1 LTHRASLAEWRH
13 GWRLVLLTVIGVTCV
28 PTTLPVYTIGLF
40 VAPLQADFGWS
51 RGAIQGAILCSTGL
65 GLAGGP
71 IAGWLVQRIGLK
83 RAILSGLVGMG
94 CALASAATI
103 QGALWQ
109 FYLAYALIALIG
121 AGTSAVTWSCLI
133 AERLSAS
140 RGLAL
145 GLALS
150 GSGLAAVLMPRL
162 VMLGMELDGWRTAY
176 LLLAGF
182 PLLIVLPLCALM
194 LPRDGTRDSKSK
206 VGGRAREAAPPALA
220 RSGLPLSIVL
230 RDRRFWLMG
239 ASTAAIY
246 LAVGGLIPNLVPA
259 LGDRGLPLAQAVT
272 IMGILGGAIIA
283 GRILVG
289 LLIDHVWAP
298 LIATIILL
306 PAAGACLL
314 MTSETSFVAYAVA
327 AALLGA
333 ATGMEFD
340 MLGFLVARYFGLA
353 DFARIYGRLYM
364 FVAAA
369 AGTAPLAYG
378 ALFDHLRNY
387 DIAFILSALLLTSG
401 AAGLLALGRY
411 PADINDAKPA

>member
-1 LTHRASLAEWRH
+1 MTGRASLAEWRRNWH
-13 GWRLVLLTVIGVTCV
+13 LVLLTVIGITCV

-71 IAGWLVQRIGLK
+71 FAGWLVRRIGLK
-83 RAILSGLVGMG
+83 RAILSGLIGMG
-94 CALASAATI
+94 CALALAAAI
-103 QGALWQ
+103 HGSLWQ
-109 FYLAYALIALIG
+109 LYLAYALIALIG

-133 AERLSAS
+133 AERFSAS

-145 GLALS
+145 GIALS
-150 GSGLAAVLMPRL
+150 GSGLSAVLMPRL
-162 VMLGMELDGWRTAY
+162 VMLGMAWGGWRTAY

-182 PLLIVLPLCALM
+182 ALLVILPLCALM
-194 LPRDGTRDSKSK
+194 LPRTGKY
-206 VGGRAREAAPPALA
+206 AADETATSSSG
-220 RSGLPLSIVL
+220 RSGLPLAAVL
-230 RDRRFWLMG
+230 RDRRFWLIG

-246 LAVGGLIPNLVPA
+246 LAVGGIIPNLVPA

-289 LLIDHVWAP
+289 LMIDHVWAP

-314 MTSETSFVAYAVA
+314 LISHAGFIAYAVA

-369 AGTAPLAYG
+369 AGTAPWAYG
-378 ALFDHLRNY
+378 ALYDHLHNY
-387 DIAFILSALLLTSG
+387 DIAFILSALLLAGG

-411 PADINDAKPA
+411 PVDPTDFKAV

>member
-1 LTHRASLAEWRH
+1 
-13 GWRLVLLTVIGVTCV
+13 
-28 PTTLPVYTIGLF
+28 
-40 VAPLQADFGWS
+40 
-51 RGAIQGAILCSTGL
+51 
-65 GLAGGP
+65 
-71 IAGWLVQRIGLK
+71 
-83 RAILSGLVGMG
+83 M
-94 CALASAATI
+94 
-103 QGALWQ
+103 
-109 FYLAYALIALIG
+109 
-121 AGTSAVTWSCLI
+121 
-133 AERLSAS
+133 
-140 RGLAL
+140 
-145 GLALS
+145 
-150 GSGLAAVLMPRL
+150 
-162 VMLGMELDGWRTAY
+162 
-176 LLLAGF
+176 
-182 PLLIVLPLCALM
+182 
-194 LPRDGTRDSKSK
+194 
-206 VGGRAREAAPPALA
+206 
-220 RSGLPLSIVL
+220 
-230 RDRRFWLMG
+230 
-239 ASTAAIY
+239 
-246 LAVGGLIPNLVPA
+246 
-259 LGDRGLPLAQAVT
+259 
-272 IMGILGGAIIA
+272 
-283 GRILVG
+283 G

-369 AGTAPLAYG
+369 AGAAPLAYG